1 MGERN
6 VIKVKRKKRGGGV
19 DKQRNFK
26 IRRENE
32 MKRKRPREAELA
44 T

>member
-6 VIKVKRKKRGGGV
+6 VIKVQRKGRGGGV
-19 DKQRNFK
+19 EKQRNFK

-32 MKRKRPREAELA
+32 MKKKRTRGAELA
-44 T
+44 N